1 MISCLFICCVNFTRF
16 TLTYTHSTHS
26 LHLHAMGR
34 NKELTEA
41 QRGAIIYCRKRGDKL
56 CAIAKTVSCGVTT
69 VRDTLKRHA
78 ETGHTQSR
86 KRSGRPPLLDSA
98 DRQRLKRLVTRKAE
112 YRRLCKAAVQRVWL
126 KKKSPVALSAVPSDQ
141 LGCETALHDQSHLF
155 HRRTKQQGSPGVS
168 SMKTGQENGEK
179 FCGVTSQHFPSSN
192 KVDLAE
198 FGITRRMS
206 GHHHARR
213 QL

>member
-1 MISCLFICCVNFTRF
+1 MIVNTSNFAGIMISCLFICCVNFTRF

-56 CAIAKTVSCGVTT
+56 CAIAKTVGCGVTT

-126 KKKSPVALSAVPSDQ
+126 KK
-141 LGCETALHDQSHLF
+141 
-155 HRRTKQQGSPGVS
+155 
-168 SMKTGQENGEK
+168 TGK
-179 FCGVTSQHFPSSN
+179 
-192 KVDLAE
+192 KV
-198 FGITRRMS
+198 S
-206 GHHHARR
+206 GHTVSRALRSAGLRNCIARPKPLVSPANKAAR
-213 QL
+213 LAWCLEHENWTRKWRKVLWSDESTFSQFQQSRSS